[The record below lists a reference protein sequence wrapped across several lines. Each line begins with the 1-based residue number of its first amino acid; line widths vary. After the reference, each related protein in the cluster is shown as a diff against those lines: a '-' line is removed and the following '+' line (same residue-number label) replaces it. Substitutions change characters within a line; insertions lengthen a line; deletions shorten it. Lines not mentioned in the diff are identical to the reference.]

1 MRVVCWWWWVPGC
14 RPQSY
19 CHICLISYLS
29 FCVLAQSLPRCLLLL
44 SPHITCQSID
54 SYFSYAVP
62 QGSGH
67 TILHAGLKESWSYT
81 NKCKLLSHS
90 TENTLLNLWKDKKNP
105 NIKYLIWVTPTCA
118 KCYDMWEEPGLGWA
132 GPPPGPGP
140 CSYVLTH
147 ASCHARVQGP
157 PILTFCPDIFVFL
170 TISPCWWRSHLKQSI
185 IVDILPWGLCSAL
198 LVVWTQGSK
207 GAGYQQV
214 TSQFISM
221 LFLVTYRSIS

>member
-81 NKCKLLSHS
+81 NKCKQSSQHS

-105 NIKYLIWVTPTCA
+105 NIKCLIWVTPTCA
-118 KCYDMWEEPGLGWA
+118 KCYDMWEEPGLGRA
-132 GPPPGPGP
+132 GLDHHRGRDHAPMCWPTPRVTPGCRGHQYWHFVQISLYFSPFPPANEDP
-140 CSYVLTH
+140 T
-147 ASCHARVQGP
+147 
-157 PILTFCPDIFVFL
+157 
-170 TISPCWWRSHLKQSI
+170 
-185 IVDILPWGLCSAL
+185 
-198 LVVWTQGSK
+198 
-207 GAGYQQV
+207 
-214 TSQFISM
+214 
-221 LFLVTYRSIS
+221 

>member
-1 MRVVCWWWWVPGC
+1 
-14 RPQSY
+14 
-19 CHICLISYLS
+19 
-29 FCVLAQSLPRCLLLL
+29 
-44 SPHITCQSID
+44 
-54 SYFSYAVP
+54 
-62 QGSGH
+62 
-67 TILHAGLKESWSYT
+67 
-81 NKCKLLSHS
+81 
-90 TENTLLNLWKDKKNP
+90 
-105 NIKYLIWVTPTCA
+105 
-118 KCYDMWEEPGLGWA
+118 MWEEPGLGWA

-147 ASCHARVQGP
+147 ASCHAWVQGP

-221 LFLVTYRSIS
+221 LFLVTYRSISQFSGPDFQIAYTRKNIKNINHRNGQDSSAAGLYTWKNGKEVPR